1 MDHVVVAGAGISGLA
16 ACLVLS
22 HVAARVTLVERLEW
36 PAEVGAA
43 LALQANGMVVLDR
56 LGLLGTVQ
64 ASGARIE
71 RMDMRNVSS
80 RRLLTATV
88 PDLGGGLDH
97 ALAVRRTDL
106 HTILLAAVAGRHCVR
121 TRFGCT
127 VVGAD
132 PTGTVT
138 IRCSSGGLEAL
149 RADLVVGAD
158 GVSSAVRETG
168 GFNSRVSA
176 GHSYARTVVQGD
188 VTPWLEEYW
197 TRLGSFGHAPLGQ
210 GLAYFWVAAQAP
222 PAADAVARRDLP
234 TLIDVWNRTLPAA
247 AGLLTKVSSFDDLL
261 INTVRR
267 VDCRRWFSGRLVLI
281 GDAAHAMA
289 PNLGQGAN
297 GALVDTVILAE
308 QLVTGVTAEEAV
320 QRYDRI
326 RRPAVRRVQDMAGVL
341 QSLCGLDSP
350 LAQHV
355 RDAVLTAGTMVP
367 QLGQN
372 AIRRALLPDVRA
384 VRSATV
390 FDQTSC

>member
-22 HVAARVTLVERLEW
+22 HIDARVTLVERLER
-36 PAEVGAA
+36 PADVGAA

-71 RMDMRNVSS
+71 RMDVRNVSS
-80 RRLLTATV
+80 RTLLTATV

-132 PTGTVT
+132 STGTVT

-176 GHSYARTVVQGD
+176 GHSYG
-188 VTPWLEEYW
+188 
-197 TRLGSFGHAPLGQ
+197 APL
-210 GLAYFWVAAQAP
+210 
-222 PAADAVARRDLP
+222 
-234 TLIDVWNRTLPAA
+234 
-247 AGLLTKVSSFDDLL
+247 S
-261 INTVRR
+261 
-267 VDCRRWFSGRLVLI
+267 
-281 GDAAHAMA
+281 
-289 PNLGQGAN
+289 
-297 GALVDTVILAE
+297 
-308 QLVTGVTAEEAV
+308 
-320 QRYDRI
+320 
-326 RRPAVRRVQDMAGVL
+326 
-341 QSLCGLDSP
+341 
-350 LAQHV
+350 
-355 RDAVLTAGTMVP
+355 
-367 QLGQN
+367 
-372 AIRRALLPDVRA
+372 RA
-384 VRSATV
+384 
-390 FDQTSC
+390 TSRHG

>member
-22 HVAARVTLVERLEW
+22 QVAARVTLVERLER

-88 PDLGGGLDH
+88 PDLDGGLDH

-138 IRCSSGGLEAL
+138 IRCSSGGLETL

-210 GLAYFWVAAQAP
+210 GFAYFWVAAQAP

-234 TLIDVWNRTLPAA
+234 ALIDVWNRTLPAA

-261 INTVRR
+261 INAVRR

-308 QLVTGVTAEEAV
+308 QLVSGVTAEEAV

>member
-22 HVAARVTLVERLEW
+22 HIAARVTLVERLER

-71 RMDMRNVSS
+71 RMDVRNVSS
-80 RRLLTATV
+80 RTLLTATV

-138 IRCSSGGLEAL
+138 IRCSSGGLETL

-176 GHSYARTVVQGD
+176 GHSYVRTVVQGD

-197 TRLGSFGHAPLGQ
+197 TRLGSFGHAPLGH

-222 PAADAVARRDLP
+222 SAADAVARRDLP
-234 TLIDVWNRTLPAA
+234 ALIDVWNRTLPTA

-308 QLVTGVTAEEAV
+308 QLVSGVTAEEAV

-326 RRPAVRRVQDMAGVL
+326 RRPAVRRVQDVAGVL

-355 RDAVLTAGTMVP
+355 RDAVLAAGTMVP

>member
-22 HVAARVTLVERLEW
+22 HVAARVTLVERLER
-36 PAEVGAA
+36 PSEVGAA

-56 LGLLGTVQ
+56 LGLLRTVQ
-64 ASGARIE
+64 AAGVRIE
-71 RMDMRNVSS
+71 RMNIRNVSS
-80 RRLLTATV
+80 RTLLTATV
-88 PDLGGGLDH
+88 PDFGAGLDH
-97 ALAVRRTDL
+97 AVAVRRTDL

-121 TRFGCT
+121 TRFDCT
-127 VVGAD
+127 IVGAD

-138 IRCSSGGLEAL
+138 IRGSSGGLETL
-149 RADLVVGAD
+149 SADLVVGAD

-176 GHSYARTVVQGD
+176 GHSYARTVVQSD

-197 TRLGSFGHAPLGQ
+197 TRLGSFGHAPLGH

-234 TLIDVWNRTLPAA
+234 VLIDVWNRTLPAA

-267 VDCRRWFSGRLVLI
+267 VDCRHWFSGRLVLI

-297 GALVDTVILAE
+297 GALVDAVVLAE
-308 QLVTGVTAEEAV
+308 QLVSGVTAEEAV

-326 RRPAVRRVQDMAGVL
+326 RRPAVRRVQDVAGVL
-341 QSLCGLDSP
+341 QSLCALGSP
-350 LAQHV
+350 LAHV
-355 RDAVLTAGTMVP
+355 RDAALAVSTLVP

-372 AIRRALLPDVRA
+372 ASRRALLPDVRA
-384 VRSATV
+384 VRSAMV
-390 FDQTSC
+390 FDHTSC

>member
-22 HVAARVTLVERLEW
+22 HVAARVTLVERLER

-64 ASGARIE
+64 AAGVRIE
-71 RMDMRNVSS
+71 RMNIRNVNS
-80 RRLLTATV
+80 RTLLTATI

-106 HTILLAAVAGRHCVR
+106 HTILLDAVAGRHCVR

-132 PTGTVT
+132 PTGTAT
-138 IRCSSGGLEAL
+138 IRCSSGGLETL
-149 RADLVVGAD
+149 SADLVVGAD
-158 GVSSAVRETG
+158 GVSSAVREAG

-176 GHSYARTVVQGD
+176 GHSYARTVVQSD

-197 TRLGSFGHAPLGQ
+197 TRLGSFGHAPLGH

-222 PAADAVARRDLP
+222 PAADAVAR
-234 TLIDVWNRTLPAA
+234 
-247 AGLLTKVSSFDDLL
+247 
-261 INTVRR
+261 
-267 VDCRRWFSGRLVLI
+267 

-297 GALVDTVILAE
+297 GALVDAVVLAE
-308 QLVTGVTAEEAV
+308 QLVSGVTAEEAV

-326 RRPAVRRVQDMAGVL
+326 RRPAVRRVQDVAGVL
-341 QSLCGLDSP
+341 QSLCALGSP
-350 LAQHV
+350 LAHV
-355 RDAVLTAGTMVP
+355 RDAVLAAGTLVP
-367 QLGQN
+367 QLGQT
-372 AIRRALLPDVRA
+372 AARRALLPDVGA

>member
-22 HVAARVTLVERLEW
+22 HIAARVTLVERLER

-71 RMDMRNVSS
+71 RMDVRNVSS
-80 RRLLTATV
+80 RTLLTATV

-138 IRCSSGGLEAL
+138 IRCSSGGLETL

-176 GHSYARTVVQGD
+176 GHSYVRTVVQGD

-197 TRLGSFGHAPLGQ
+197 TRLGSFGHAPLGH

-222 PAADAVARRDLP
+222 SAADAVARRDLP
-234 TLIDVWNRTLPAA
+234 ALIDVWNRTLPTA

-267 VDCRRWFSGRLVLI
+267 VDCRCWFSGRLVLI

-308 QLVTGVTAEEAV
+308 QLVPGVTAEEAV

-326 RRPAVRRVQDMAGVL
+326 RRPAVRRVQDVAGVL
-341 QSLCGLDSP
+341 QYLCGLDSP

-355 RDAVLTAGTMVP
+355 RDAVLAAGTKVP

-372 AIRRALLPDVRA
+372 VIRRALLPDVRA

>member
-1 MDHVVVAGAGISGLA
+1 VDHVVVAGAGISGLA

-22 HVAARVTLVERLEW
+22 HVAARVTLVERLER

-43 LALQANGMVVLDR
+43 LALQANGMIVLDR
-56 LGLLGTVQ
+56 LGLLGTVR
-64 ASGARIE
+64 ATSARIE
-71 RMDMRNVSS
+71 RMDTRNVSS
-80 RRLLTATV
+80 RTLLTAAV
-88 PDLGGGLDH
+88 PDLGDGLDH

-106 HTILLAAVAGRHCVR
+106 HTILLNAVAGRHGVR

-138 IRCSSGGLEAL
+138 IRCSSGDRETLS
-149 RADLVVGAD
+149 ADLVVGAD

-168 GFNSRVSA
+168 GFNSRISA
-176 GHSYARTVVQGD
+176 GHSYVRTVVHAD
-188 VTPWLEEYW
+188 VAPWFEEYW
-197 TRLGSFGHAPLGQ
+197 TPLGSFGHAPLGH
-210 GLAYFWVAAQAP
+210 GLTYFWVAAQAP
-222 PAADAVARRDLP
+222 TAADAVARRDLP
-234 TLIDVWNRTLPAA
+234 SLIDVWNRTLPAA
-247 AGLLTKVSSFDDLL
+247 AGLLTQVASFDDLL

-297 GALVDTVILAE
+297 SALVDTVILAQ
-308 QLVTGVTAEEAV
+308 QLISAVTAADAV

-326 RRPAVRRVQDMAGVL
+326 RRSAVRRVQKVAGVL

-350 LAQHV
+350 PAQQL
-355 RDAVLTAGTMVP
+355 RDAVLAVSTLVP
-367 QLGQN
+367 QLGQT
-372 AIRRALLPDVRA
+372 AIRRSLLPDVRA
-384 VRSATV
+384 VRSASV
-390 FDQTSC
+390 FDQPN

>member
-22 HVAARVTLVERLEW
+22 HIAARVTLVERLER

-71 RMDMRNVSS
+71 RMDVRNVSS
-80 RRLLTATV
+80 RTLLTATV

-138 IRCSSGGLEAL
+138 IRCSSGGLETL

-176 GHSYARTVVQGD
+176 GHSYVRTVVQGD

-197 TRLGSFGHAPLGQ
+197 TRLGSFGHAPLGH

-222 PAADAVARRDLP
+222 SAADAVARRDLP
-234 TLIDVWNRTLPAA
+234 ALIDVWNRTLPTA

-326 RRPAVRRVQDMAGVL
+326 RRPAVRRVQDVAGVL
-341 QSLCGLDSP
+341 QYLCGLDSP

-355 RDAVLTAGTMVP
+355 RDAVLAAGTKVP

-372 AIRRALLPDVRA
+372 VIRRALLPDVRA

>member
-22 HVAARVTLVERLEW
+22 HVAARVTLVERL
-36 PAEVGAA
+36 EVGAA

-71 RMDMRNVSS
+71 RMDVRNVSS
-80 RRLLTATV
+80 RTLLTATV

-138 IRCSSGGLEAL
+138 IRCSSGGLETL

-176 GHSYARTVVQGD
+176 GHSYVRTVVQGD

-197 TRLGSFGHAPLGQ
+197 TRLGSFGHAPLGH

-222 PAADAVARRDLP
+222 SAADAVARRDLP
-234 TLIDVWNRTLPAA
+234 ALIDVWNRTLPTA

-267 VDCRRWFSGRLVLI
+267 VDCRRWFSGRLVLS

-308 QLVTGVTAEEAV
+308 QLVSGVTAEEAV

-326 RRPAVRRVQDMAGVL
+326 RRPAVRRVQDVAGVL
-341 QSLCGLDSP
+341 QYLCGLDSP

-355 RDAVLTAGTMVP
+355 RDAVLAAGTKVP

-372 AIRRALLPDVRA
+372 VIRRALLPDVRA